1 MYEVIEKSLIELE
14 QGKKI
19 VLATV
24 VNTKGSTPQKI
35 GSKLL
40 IRTDGSTVGTLGGGC
55 VEGDLWFESKTM
67 LEENTPEE
75 SRYREYTLNQ
85 ELAEEE
91 GLVCG
96 GTMFFLLD
104 KLEPNKKNIEYLRT
118 LQNSLNGK
126 EGGKSL
132 ITLVDSTNNKITTG
146 TKKIFDFDQTSNI
159 KNDEIFADPNQIED
173 VINNRQNKCVKL
185 EDGNEWYVEMYTTPS
200 TLLICGGGHIANS
213 LAPLAHK
220 LNFNVWITD
229 DRKEF
234 ANSNRFPNAERI
246 VNDLPENALKSL
258 PVTENT
264 YIIIATRGHRYDLVA
279 TQAAVSTNA
288 KYIGLLGS
296 MRKAILV
303 SEDLLKNGIPEDKVK
318 AIRSPVGLDLR
329 GRSPDEIAVS
339 IIAEMLM
346 IREGGTGLSMAMPE
360 NIWKKITNKINN
372 LVTNDKVK

>member
-1 MYEVIEKSLIELE
+1 MHEVIEKSLIELE

-40 IRTDGSTVGTLGGGC
+40 IRKDGSTIGTLGGGC
-55 VEGDLWFESKTM
+55 VEGDIWFESKTM

-104 KLEPNKKNIEYLRT
+104 KLEPNKSNIEYLRT

-132 ITLVDSTNNKITTG
+132 ITLVDSTNNKIMTG

-360 NIWKKITNKINN
+360 NIWEKITNKINN

>member
-40 IRTDGSTVGTLGGGC
+40 IRKDGSTIGTLGGGC
-55 VEGDLWFESKTM
+55 VEGDIWFESKTM

-104 KLEPNKKNIEYLRT
+104 KLEPNKSNIEYLRT

-132 ITLVDSTNNKITTG
+132 ITLVDSTNNKIMTG

>member
-40 IRTDGSTVGTLGGGC
+40 IRKDGSTIGTLGGGC
-55 VEGDLWFESKTM
+55 VEGDIWFESKTM

-104 KLEPNKKNIEYLRT
+104 KLEPNKSNIEYLRT

-132 ITLVDSTNNKITTG
+132 ITLVDSTNNKIMTG

-360 NIWKKITNKINN
+360 NIWEKITNKINN

>member
-1 MYEVIEKSLIELE
+1 MHEVIEKSLIELE

-40 IRTDGSTVGTLGGGC
+40 IRKDGSTIGTLGGGC
-55 VEGDLWFESKTM
+55 VEGDIWFESKTM

-104 KLEPNKKNIEYLRT
+104 KLEPNKSNIEYLRT

-132 ITLVDSTNNKITTG
+132 ITLVDSTNNKIMTG

-234 ANSNRFPNAERI
+234 ANRNRFPNAERI

-346 IREGGTGLSMAMPE
+346 IREGGTGLSMAMPD
-360 NIWKKITNKINN
+360 NIWEKITNKINN

>member
-40 IRTDGSTVGTLGGGC
+40 IRKDGSTIGTLGGGC
-55 VEGDLWFESKTM
+55 VEGDIWFESKTM

-104 KLEPNKKNIEYLRT
+104 KLEPNKSNIEYLRT

-132 ITLVDSTNNKITTG
+132 ITLVDSTNNKIMTG

-159 KNDEIFADPNQIED
+159 KNDEIFAEPNQIED

>member
-40 IRTDGSTVGTLGGGC
+40 IRKDGSTIGTLGGGC
-55 VEGDLWFESKTM
+55 VEGDIWFESKTM

-104 KLEPNKKNIEYLRT
+104 KLEPNKSNIEYLRT

-132 ITLVDSTNNKITTG
+132 ITLVDSTNNKIMTG

-234 ANSNRFPNAERI
+234 ANRNRFPNAERI

-346 IREGGTGLSMAMPE
+346 IREGGTGLSMAMPD
-360 NIWKKITNKINN
+360 NIWEKITNKINN

>member
-1 MYEVIEKSLIELE
+1 MHEVIEKSLIELE

-40 IRTDGSTVGTLGGGC
+40 IRKDGSTIGTLGGGC
-55 VEGDLWFESKTM
+55 VEGDIWFESKTM

-104 KLEPNKKNIEYLRT
+104 KLEPNKSNIAYLRT

-132 ITLVDSTNNKITTG
+132 ITLVDSTNNKIMTG

-234 ANSNRFPNAERI
+234 ANRNRFPNAERI

-346 IREGGTGLSMAMPE
+346 IREGGTGLSMAMPD
-360 NIWKKITNKINN
+360 NIWEKITNKINN

>member
-1 MYEVIEKSLIELE
+1 MHEVIEKSLIELE

-40 IRTDGSTVGTLGGGC
+40 IRKDGSTIGTLGGGC
-55 VEGDLWFESKTM
+55 VEGDIWFESKTM

-104 KLEPNKKNIEYLRT
+104 KLEPNKSNIEYLRT

-132 ITLVDSTNNKITTG
+132 ITLVDSTNNKIMTG

-234 ANSNRFPNAERI
+234 ANRNRFPNAERI

-318 AIRSPVGLDLR
+318 AIRSPVGLDL
-329 GRSPDEIAVS
+329 
-339 IIAEMLM
+339 
-346 IREGGTGLSMAMPE
+346 
-360 NIWKKITNKINN
+360 
-372 LVTNDKVK
+372 

>member
-1 MYEVIEKSLIELE
+1 MHEVIEKSLIELE

-40 IRTDGSTVGTLGGGC
+40 IRKDGSTIGTLGGGC
-55 VEGDLWFESKTM
+55 VEGDIWFESKTM
-67 LEENTPEE
+67 LEENTPGE

-104 KLEPNKKNIEYLRT
+104 KLEPNKSNIEYLRT

-132 ITLVDSTNNKITTG
+132 ITLVDSTNNKIMTG

-234 ANSNRFPNAERI
+234 ANRNRFPNAERI

-346 IREGGTGLSMAMPE
+346 IREGGTGLSMAMPD
-360 NIWKKITNKINN
+360 NIWEKITNKINN

>member
-40 IRTDGSTVGTLGGGC
+40 IRKDGSTIGTLGGGC
-55 VEGDLWFESKTM
+55 VEGDIWFESKTM

-104 KLEPNKKNIEYLRT
+104 KLEPNKSNIAYLRT

-132 ITLVDSTNNKITTG
+132 ITLVDSTNNKIMTG

-234 ANSNRFPNAERI
+234 ANRNRFPNAERI

-360 NIWKKITNKINN
+360 NIWEKITNKINN

>member
-1 MYEVIEKSLIELE
+1 MHEVIEKSLIELE

-40 IRTDGSTVGTLGGGC
+40 IRKDGSTIGTLGGGC
-55 VEGDLWFESKTM
+55 VEGDIWFESKTM

-104 KLEPNKKNIEYLRT
+104 KLEHNKSNIEYLRT

-132 ITLVDSTNNKITTG
+132 ITLVDSTNNKIMTG

-200 TLLICGGGHIANS
+200 TLLICGGGHISNS

-234 ANSNRFPNAERI
+234 ANRNRFPNAERI

-303 SEDLLKNGIPEDKVK
+303 SGDLLKNGIPEDKVK

-329 GRSPDEIAVS
+329 GRSPDEMAVS

-346 IREGGTGLSMAMPE
+346 IREGGTGLSMAMPD
-360 NIWKKITNKINN
+360 NIWEKITNKINN

>member
-40 IRTDGSTVGTLGGGC
+40 IRKDGSTIGTLGGGC
-55 VEGDLWFESKTM
+55 VEGDIWFESKTM

-104 KLEPNKKNIEYLRT
+104 KLEPNKSNIAYLRT

-132 ITLVDSTNNKITTG
+132 ITLVDSTNNKIMTG

-234 ANSNRFPNAERI
+234 ANRNRFPNAERI

-346 IREGGTGLSMAMPE
+346 IREGGTGLSMAMPD
-360 NIWKKITNKINN
+360 NIWEKITNKINN

>member
-40 IRTDGSTVGTLGGGC
+40 IRKDGSTIGTLGGGC
-55 VEGDLWFESKTM
+55 VEGDIWFESKTM

-104 KLEPNKKNIEYLRT
+104 KLEPNKSNIEYLRT

-132 ITLVDSTNNKITTG
+132 ITLVDSTNNKIMTG

-159 KNDEIFADPNQIED
+159 KNDEIFAEPNQIED

-360 NIWKKITNKINN
+360 NIWEKITNKINN